1 VLLRNGRYED
11 PQLSDRI
18 RQLLANTPLQEEAVV
33 LSVKEEQ
40 LVRLVAGGRSTR
52 EIASQLQVRTDT
64 VRRRLSA
71 LYGKTGARN
80 QGGLLVWGLEHGVL
94 KQPDLACGL
103 HQRPGQ
109 EQGAAAAEPWM
120 EERPTQATKPT
131 CVPNLSPLWDE
142 LSVVELRSLLRSYPI
157 DRTSLPAAIE
167 RLRRNE
173 LIEALNQIQAL
184 GA

>member
-1 VLLRNGRYED
+1 MTVSTTTSAIGTSATAQLATELAVTELQSALLQAITGLTQLVS
-11 PQLSDRI
+11 QLSQQFPI
-18 RQLLANTPLQEEAVV
+18 
-33 LSVKEEQ
+33 
-40 LVRLVAGGRSTR
+40 
-52 EIASQLQVRTDT
+52 
-64 VRRRLSA
+64 
-71 LYGKTGARN
+71 N
-80 QGGLLVWGLEHGVL
+80 Q
-94 KQPDLACGL
+94 PT
-103 HQRPGQ
+103 
-109 EQGAAAAEPWM
+109 AAAAEPWM

-184 GA
+184 GV